1 VASFQEL
8 VGLMEHM
15 RGPDGCA
22 WDRKQ
27 TLADFKTHFGNESR
41 EVLDALEN
49 DDMENL
55 KEELGDVLWHVLFM
69 SQIAKE
75 GGAFTIDD
83 VLEGVK
89 DKIVRR
95 HPHVFG
101 GRRIDDPDEIVA
113 EWKRIKKREKA
124 ARK

>member
-1 VASFQEL
+1 
-8 VGLMEHM
+8 MEHM